1 MLNFRLFLYDKY
13 VCVCSDAVTSN
24 SLWSHG
30 RYSPPG
36 SSVHGIFQARR
47 LEWVAISSSRGSFQ
61 LRDRTWVSCDLC
73 IGRRILYLPLAPPGK
88 PHMIINMPHINFF
101 FWEPVAH
108 TYEKVL
114 GSNLNDRFSTSKKYT
129 EKFLL
134 PVKKYS

>member
-1 MLNFRLFLYDKY
+1 MINMFVCAQML
-13 VCVCSDAVTSN
+13 
-24 SLWSHG
+24 SHPTLCDPMDC
-30 RYSPPG
+30 SPPG
-36 SSVHGIFQARR
+36 SSVHGIFQARG
-47 LEWVAISSSRGSFQ
+47 LGWVAISSSRGSFQ
-61 LRDRTWVSCDLC
+61 LRDRTWVSCGLC
-73 IGRRILYLPLAPPGK
+73 IGRQILYLPLVPPGK
-88 PHMIINMPHINFF
+88 PHMIINTPHINFF

>member
-13 VCVCSDAVTSN
+13 VCVCSDAQSCPT
-24 SLWSHG
+24 LCDPMDC
-30 RYSPPG
+30 SPPG

-61 LRDRTWVSCDLC
+61 PRDGTCSFCVNRQVLS
-73 IGRRILYLPLAPPGK
+73 LPLVPPGK
-88 PHMIINMPHINFF
+88 PHMIINMPHIKFV

-114 GSNLNDRFSTSKKYT
+114 GSNLNDRFSTYKKYT